1 VFNDEPTRGTC
12 GTVMVALLVV
22 KRMDFIP
29 GAAAHHSDYIPRGFI
44 ENPRDFS
51 CATTDFVKDF
61 SAPHPGKK
69 KSKLAHP

>member
-1 VFNDEPTRGTC
+1 MMNPRAARAALLCV
-12 GTVMVALLVV
+12 VLLVV

-51 CATTDFVKDF
+51 CATTDFAKDF
-61 SAPHPGKK
+61 SASHPGKK